1 MKDELNSEYNEER
14 WAAAHRRGNFLTATC
29 IVLAGAIVGL
39 VWYAYPLLKDRDSS
53 FHDLP
58 SLTQRLTHA
67 VNSIGDRLREAEAK
81 AADTSN
87 AQASLRDQMTDL
99 GRNLR
104 ARIEKAG
111 QQASQSA
118 EDTYHKLQAEI
129 RTQTEGLAQVTERV
143 SGLES
148 GREKDQAQFA
158 QFQQTLNQ
166 VREQAD
172 ARAVQQSADLAQVRG
187 QMEES
192 RTGAGEQIAAL
203 QSDEDRDRRDI
214 DAVTDQVA
222 VRKIPFEATKN
233 HSRDLGEG
241 IFLYIDTTDPT
252 YRQVSGRVWVTSDRR
267 NLWLH
272 NQSVQEPVIF
282 YGYQDGQKREL
293 VITNV
298 TTNSVTGYLLLPK
311 G

>member
-1 MKDELNSEYNEER
+1 MKDELNSERSEER

-29 IVLAGAIVGL
+29 IVLAAVIVGL
-39 VWYAYPLLKDRDSS
+39 VWYVYPLLKERDMS
-53 FHDLP
+53 FRNLP
-58 SLTQRLTHA
+58 GLTQRLTHT
-67 VNSIGDRLREAEAK
+67 VDSIGDRVKEAEAR
-81 AADTSN
+81 AADSSR
-87 AQASLRDQMTDL
+87 AQASLRDQITDL

-118 EDTYHKLQAEI
+118 EDTYHKLEAEI
-129 RTQTEGLAQVTERV
+129 KTQTEGLTKVTERV

-148 GREKDQAQFA
+148 GRDKDQAQIA
-158 QFQQTLNQ
+158 QLQQALDQ

-187 QMEES
+187 QIEES
-192 RTGAGEQIAAL
+192 RTGEGEQIAAL

-214 DAVTDQVA
+214 DAVSDQVA

-233 HSRDLGEG
+233 HNRDLGEG
-241 IFLYIDTTDPT
+241 IFLYIDNTDPT
-252 YRQVSGRVWVTSDRR
+252 YRQVSGRVWMASDRR